1 MEKLLIQGDVCLEP
15 TKLPIDATKSLKQ
28 DKAVAYGEHSGHAH
42 VATDGADLFEIED
55 RMFVVAGSD
64 GGKLEHIHLPTG
76 NKADHE
82 ALTLAP
88 NQCYEVV
95 LQNQYNPFEKMMV
108 QVLD

>member
-1 MEKLLIQGDVCLEP
+1 MKKHEIQGDVCLRP
-15 TKLPIDATKSLKQ
+15 TQLPKGATKSGKT
-28 DKAVAYGEHSGHAH
+28 DNAVAYGEHSGHAH
-42 VATDGADLFEIED
+42 VATQGAELFEFEG

-76 NKADHE
+76 NKADHAPLE
-82 ALTLAP
+82 LAP
-88 NQCYEVV
+88 NQAYEVV